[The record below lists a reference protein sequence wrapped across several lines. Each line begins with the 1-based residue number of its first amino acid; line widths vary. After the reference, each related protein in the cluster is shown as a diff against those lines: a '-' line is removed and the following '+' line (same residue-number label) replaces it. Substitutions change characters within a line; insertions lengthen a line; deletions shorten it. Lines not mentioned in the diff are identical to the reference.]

1 MDAQTAFEA
10 LQKQL
15 DENLRRVSV
24 SAPALVALVQDYD
37 RLRRIEARQM
47 QETTVS
53 GPIPGSLVYVPEDFN
68 TKCMREDAEKNLID
82 TCLWLLGENGKFEA
96 PREPAK
102 YWWRTNLQA
111 ALVAFRATRGR

>member
-37 RLRRIEARQM
+37 RLRRIEARQ
-47 QETTVS
+47 ETTVS

-68 TKCMREDAEKNLID
+68 AKCMREDAEKNLID
-82 TCLWLLGENGKFEA
+82 TCRWLLGEIGAFEA
-96 PREPAK
+96 PRDPDK
-102 YWWRTNLQA
+102 YWWREQLRA
-111 ALVAFRATRGR
+111 ALETFLATRGR